1 MTATTT
7 KKIEPTIPDMNKT
20 IAVFMGAK
28 IDKEGRVY
36 GLSAKGHYRAETLTY
51 HVYWDA
57 LMPVFEKIKMSG
69 RYSYELGTMKNTEY
83 NFVAIADVSHV
94 NFFIAHTFKRDLKA
108 IGINYTDIS
117 GKELLNQM
125 INRKLTSVEDITEA
139 WKQVKSEYKNDISE
153 NVASKRENAKQDNPV
168 SYREYDMTDT
178 HGNRLYS
185 KGATV
190 YLRLAKGEHR
200 KLGVID
206 PKQKVFAVKRER
218 AKHLFRKNN
227 SYGFNHH
234 FLSTP
239 TIAFNKILLE
249 DDYGKFLIPVKY
261 LLEQAKFLNFLQKGF
276 ERQIFLQ
283 LERIETF
290 KQDDA
295 KSVEGAE
302 DEIVKE

>member
-1 MTATTT
+1 MDSKLLERIKNIYI
-7 KKIEPTIPDMNKT
+7 KKPDE
-20 IAVFMGAK
+20 
-28 IDKEGRVY
+28 D
-36 GLSAKGHYRAETLTY
+36 
-51 HVYWDA
+51 
-57 LMPVFEKIKMSG
+57 
-69 RYSYELGTMKNTEY
+69 
-83 NFVAIADVSHV
+83 V
-94 NFFIAHTFKRDLKA
+94 NFFIAHTLKSDLKNNGLDYEA
-108 IGINYTDIS
+108 MTA
-117 GKELLNQM
+117 KELLNEM
-125 INRKLTSVEDITEA
+125 VNKKLTDIEEIISA

-153 NVASKRENAKQDNPV
+153 NVSSKRENPKISQPV
-168 SYREYDMTDT
+168 SYKEYDMTDT

-190 YLRLAKGEHR
+190 YLRLSQGEHR

-239 TIAFNKILLE
+239 TVAFDKILLE

-261 LLEQAKFLNFLQKGF
+261 VMENSKFLNFLQKGF

-290 KQDDA
+290 KQDDVT
-295 KSVEGAE
+295 SVEGAE